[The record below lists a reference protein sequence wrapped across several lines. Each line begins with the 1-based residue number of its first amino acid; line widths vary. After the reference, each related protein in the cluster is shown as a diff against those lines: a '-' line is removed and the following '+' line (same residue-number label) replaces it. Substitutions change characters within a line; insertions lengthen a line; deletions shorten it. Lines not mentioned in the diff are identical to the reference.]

1 MTVRHTDDML
11 AQERQQRQQMEN
23 SVRASNDL
31 IAQLSSRLA
40 KAEEKML
47 EGSTALNHLASQTKT
62 MEQSIS
68 TTNQEQVS
76 RKDYLQS
83 K

>member
-11 AQERQQRQQMEN
+11 TQERQQRQQMEN

-31 IAQLSSRLA
+31 IAQLSARLA

-47 EGSTALNHLASQTKT
+47 EGSTALNHLSSQTKT
-62 MEQSIS
+62 MEQSMS
-68 TTNQEQVS
+68 ATNQEQMS
-76 RKDYLQS
+76 RKDHLQS